1 VLREIPWTFLRGF
14 CMGAADVVPGVSGGT
29 IALLL
34 GIYGRLV
41 ASVRAGSSA
50 LGHLTRLG
58 GTDTRAW
65 LRRVEWLFVLPLAFG
80 IVTAIFVLAGVIEGL
95 LDRRPVE
102 MAAVFSGLVAASV
115 VVAWGMV
122 RSRDTR
128 RVVIMVLTAGATFV
142 VLGLGGEES
151 AAVADPNL
159 WFLYASGALAA
170 CAMILPGIS
179 GSFVLVLLG
188 VYAPVLAAVDD
199 RDLVVVGVVAA
210 GAITG
215 LALFSQVLD
224 RALHRHHDSMVAA
237 LTGLMLGSFR
247 VLWPWPD
254 GLEST
259 ALGAPDEAVGLS
271 LVLGGIAFA
280 LVLVL
285 ARVSRQ
291 TEAGI

>member
-95 LDRRPVE
+95 LHRRPVE

-259 ALGAPDEAVGLS
+259 ALGAPDEVVGLS
-271 LVLGGIAFA
+271 LVLGAVAFA